1 MPAPSDHR
9 SVGAPVP
16 RLDAWG
22 KVTGAT
28 RFLPDEPHP
37 DAWLGAAVRSP
48 LPHARLVSVTKTAA
62 FPAQALLLAAADLPC
77 ANLVAMVR
85 EDLPLLAA
93 EEIRFATQPVALV
106 AAPDRDTLKAALAAV
121 AVELEELP
129 AVLDLDAALRGEGP
143 VWGADNIV
151 AEYRIDRG
159 DPDAVFADA
168 ATVVEGTYYTGYQ
181 EHMYLE
187 PQGIVATPRP
197 DGGVEI
203 LGSLQCPYYIHSAMK
218 RALGL
223 DGDRIVVRQS
233 PTGGAFGGK
242 EDYPSI
248 LALQAAVLAMRCGH
262 PVSMIYERREDVA
275 CTTKRHP
282 SRTRYRSA
290 FDGEGRLL
298 AVDIDLVLD
307 AGAYTTLSPVVLSR
321 GVLHVA
327 GPYRIPHARIRGR
340 TVATHTPP
348 NGAFRGFGVPQAAF
362 ACERQMDRAARRL
375 GLDPAELRRR
385 NLVRDGDTFVFGQTL
400 RPGMAAADLVL
411 ERALE
416 RSGYAQRKREA
427 REGNER
433 GGALR
438 RGVGVTLCLHGGGF
452 TGDGE
457 DRIKG
462 RAAVRLDPDG
472 AVTLLVSS
480 VEMGQGAATVL
491 PQIAAEALGVPV
503 ARIRFHQPDTSAV
516 PDSGP
521 TVASRTTMVVGRIL
535 VAACRELMD
544 KARAF
549 AGDKCADPL
558 AAAAHAGLS
567 ATATYEP
574 DPDIAWDQAHHHGD
588 AYQGWSW
595 AAAVAEVE
603 VDVDTMEVRPV
614 KLTHVV
620 EIGRAVNPVLCVGQV
635 EGGTLQG
642 LAWGH
647 LEEMKLKDGRYLND
661 RMSTY
666 IIPTSLDAPDF
677 DVELAELPSPRG
689 PFGAKGLGE
698 LPMNAGAPAL
708 AAAIEDALTLSGGQ
722 GVEVFEAPVTPE
734 ILLRRWREVRR

>member
-1 MPAPSDHR
+1 MPASSDHR
-9 SVGAPVP
+9 SVGNPLH
-16 RLDAWG
+16 RLDAWD
-22 KVTGAT
+22 KVTGVT
-28 RFLPDEPHP
+28 LFLPDQPQP
-37 DAWLGAAVRSP
+37 GAWLGAAVRSP
-48 LPHARLVSVTKTAA
+48 LPHAHLISISKTAT
-62 FPAQALLLAAADLPC
+62 FPAEAVLLTAPDLPC

-85 EDLPLLAA
+85 EDLPLLATD
-93 EEIRFATQPVALV
+93 EIRFATQPVALV

-121 AVELEELP
+121 IVELEELP
-129 AVLDLDAALRGEGP
+129 AVLGIEASLRGEGP
-143 VWGADNIV
+143 VWGADNVV
-151 AEYRIDRG
+151 AEYRVDRG
-159 DPDAVFADA
+159 DPDAAFATA

-187 PQGIVATPRP
+187 PHGIVATPRP
-197 DGGVEI
+197 DGGIEI
-203 LGSLQCPYYIHSAMK
+203 LGSLQCPYYIHNAMK

-223 DGDRIVVRQS
+223 DGDRVVVRQS

-248 LALQAAVLAMRCGH
+248 LALQAAVLALRCGH

-290 FDGEGRLL
+290 FDRDGKLL
-298 AVDIDLVLD
+298 AVDVDLVLD

-385 NLVRDGDTFVFGQTL
+385 NLLRDGDTFVFGQTL

-411 ERALE
+411 ERVLE
-416 RSGYAQRKREA
+416 RSGYEQRKREA
-427 REGNER
+427 HAFNADNNR
-433 GGALR
+433 GGGGPLR
-438 RGVGVTLCLHGGGF
+438 RGVGVTLTMHGGGF

-462 RAAVRLDPDG
+462 KAAVRLDPDG
-472 AVTLLVSS
+472 IVTLLVSS

-491 PQIAAEALGVPV
+491 PQIAAEALGVPIE
-503 ARIRFHQPDTSAV
+503 RIRFHQPDTSEV

-535 VAACRELMD
+535 VAACRQLVD

-549 AGDKCADPL
+549 AGDKSADPL
-558 AAAAHAGLS
+558 LDAGHAGLT
-567 ATATYEP
+567 ATAVYEP
-574 DPDIAWDQAHHHGD
+574 DPDIEWDQATLHGD

-603 VDVDTMEVRPV
+603 VDTDTMEVRPV

-635 EGGTLQG
+635 EGGALQG

-647 LEEMKLKDGRYLND
+647 LEEMKLKDGRYWND

-677 DVELAELPSPRG
+677 DVELVELPSPRG

-708 AAAIEDALTLSGGQ
+708 AAAIEDALGM
-722 GVEVFEAPVTPE
+722 EVFEAPVTPE
-734 ILLRRWREVRR
+734 ILLARRREVRR

>member
-1 MPAPSDHR
+1 MPASSDR
-9 SVGAPVP
+9 DRVGAPIP

-28 RFLPDEPHP
+28 RFLPDDPRP

-48 LPHARLVSVTKTAA
+48 LPHARLVSVAKTAT
-62 FPAQALLLAAADLPC
+62 FPAEAVLLTAPDLPC

-93 EEIRFATQPVALV
+93 DEVRFATQPVALV
-106 AAPDRDTLKAALAAV
+106 AAPDRATLKAALAAV
-121 AVELEELP
+121 AVELDELP
-129 AVLDLDAALRGEGP
+129 AVLDLDAALRGDGP
-143 VWGADNIV
+143 VWGADNVV

-159 DPDAVFADA
+159 DPDAAFASA
-168 ATVVEGTYYTGYQ
+168 VTVVEGTYFTGYQ

-203 LGSLQCPYYIHSAMK
+203 LGSLQCPYYVHNAMK

-223 DGDRIVVRQS
+223 GDDRVVVRQS

-248 LALQAAVLAMRCGH
+248 LALQAAVLALRCGH
-262 PVSMIYERREDVA
+262 PVAMIYERREDVA

-290 FDGEGRLL
+290 FDRDGKLL
-298 AVDIDLVLD
+298 AIDVDLVLD

-327 GPYRIPHARIRGR
+327 GPYRVPHARIRGR

-385 NLVRDGDTFVFGQTL
+385 NLVRDGDTFVFGQKL

-411 ERALE
+411 ERVLE
-416 RSGYAQRKREA
+416 RSGYELRRREA
-427 REGNER
+427 RAFNA
-433 GGALR
+433 GGGPLR
-438 RGVGVTLCLHGGGF
+438 RGVGVTLTMHGGGF

-462 RAAVRLDPDG
+462 QVAVRLEPDG
-472 AVTLLVSS
+472 VVTLLVSS

-503 ARIRFHQPDTSAV
+503 GRIRFHQPDTSVV

-535 VAACRELMD
+535 VAACRQLAD

-549 AGDKCADPL
+549 AGDKAADPL
-558 AAAAHAGLS
+558 LAAGHAGLT
-567 ATATYEP
+567 ATAVYEP
-574 DPDIAWDQAHHHGD
+574 DPDIDWDQSTMHGD

-614 KLTHVV
+614 RLTHVV

-635 EGGTLQG
+635 EGGALQG

-647 LEEMKLKDGRYLND
+647 LEEMKLRDGRYWND

-698 LPMNAGAPAL
+698 LPLNAGAPAL
-708 AAAIEDALTLSGGQ
+708 AAAVEDALDI
-722 GVEVFEAPVTPE
+722 EVFEAPVTPE
-734 ILLRRWREVRR
+734 ILLARRREVRR